1 MRRKA
6 HAARKKPL
14 KVLARSAHSLSTDLQ
29 QQLRAQLSES
39 LGEPVLLQFEEDP
52 GLLGG
57 IVLQAGN
64 TVVDASLARRLDQL
78 RARLAGYLRSVGPGE
93 AGLSPEAMKSAL
105 EAVRSYV
112 PTAVVED
119 VGTVISVGDGVA
131 RVSGLPSAMAGELVV
146 FKGGVQ
152 GMVLDLDT
160 NVVGCILLG
169 PGDRVS
175 EGDLVRCTGAV
186 TDVPVG
192 YELLGRVVNAL
203 GEPVDG
209 KGPILARQ
217 RRPIEW
223 PAPGVADRDPVSVPL
238 QTGITAIDALIPIG
252 RGQRELIIG
261 DRQTGKTSIAVDA
274 MISQKDTGVLCIYVA
289 IGQKASSIAQTV
301 GALEDH
307 GALAHTIVVAAPAS
321 DPAPLQYIAPYAG
334 CAMAEH
340 FMYGGKDVLIVY
352 DDLSKHAAAHR
363 EIALLLRR
371 PPGREAYPGDIF
383 YIHGRLLERAAKLS
397 RQRGGGSMTALPIVE
412 TLAGDVSAYIPTNSI
427 SITDGQ
433 IFLESDLFF
442 SGVRPAVNVGLS
454 VSHVGGDAQVPAIR
468 ELAGHLRLDLAQ
480 YRELAAFA
488 QFGADLDKTTQA
500 QLRRGERIIEALK
513 QGNHEILPVEDQVVL
528 LSTLAGDGLDDVP
541 VDETRRFVHEFL
553 VYVKESYPGI
563 MRRIRETGQLGEL
576 AGELARAL
584 EAFKRDFPGV
594 TGRHEKSA

>member
-14 KVLARSAHSLSTDLQ
+14 KVLARSARSLSPDLQ

-39 LGEPVLLQFEEDP
+39 LGEPVLLHFEEDP

-57 IVLQAGN
+57 IVLQARN

-78 RARLAGYLRSVGPGE
+78 RVRLAAHLRSVGPGE

-152 GMVLDLDT
+152 GMVLDLDM

-169 PGDRVS
+169 PGDRVA
-175 EGDLVRCTGAV
+175 EGDLVRCTGTV

-223 PAPGVADRDPVSVPL
+223 PAPGVADREPVSVPL

-289 IGQKASSIAQTV
+289 VGQKASSIAQTV
-301 GALEDH
+301 GTLEDH
-307 GALAHTIVVAAPAS
+307 GSLAHTIVVAAPAS

-433 IFLESDLFF
+433 IFLERDLFF

-454 VSHVGGDAQVPAIR
+454 VSRVGGDAQIPAMR

-500 QLRRGERIIEALK
+500 QLRRGERIIEVLK
-513 QGNHEILPVEDQVVL
+513 QGNHEILPVEDQIVL

-541 VDETRRFVHEFL
+541 VDETRWFVHEFL
-553 VYVKESYPGI
+553 VYVKKSYPGI
-563 MRRIRETGQLGEL
+563 MRRIREAGQLGEL